1 MSLTQ
6 RKPRPLVRDAVS
18 LRDDRLFIIA
28 CDDTYAPKQY
38 FEFFRITRVQVHV
51 VPTTDGTSAAQHVLE
66 RLLAIDHE
74 ADDELWMIL
83 DTDHFTEGTHLASFL
98 NAINQAR
105 QRGVNVAVSRPCFEI
120 WLLLHHEDESA
131 VTSLLKAGD
140 VETALRGKL
149 GRYNKT
155 KLRQEHYPLKSVSA
169 ACARAESLDKS
180 VGGGEIPA
188 GNTSRI
194 YLIWKAI
201 AAKALPSQLP
211 SELKSLLPDV
221 L

>member
-38 FEFFRITRVQVHV
+38 FKFFRITRVQVHV
-51 VPTTDGTSAAQHVLE
+51 IPTTDGTSAAQHVLE

-149 GRYNKT
+149 GQYNKA

-188 GNTSRI
+188 GNTSRV

-201 AAKALPSQLP
+201 AAKALPSQLS

-221 L
+221 R

>member
-51 VPTTDGTSAAQHVLE
+51 VPTTDGTSAPQHVLE

-74 ADDELWMIL
+74 ADDERWIVL
-83 DTDHFTEGTHLASFL
+83 DTDHFVKGAHVANFHDT
-98 NAINQAR
+98 INQAK
-105 QRGVNVAVSRPCFEI
+105 QQGVNVALSRPCFEF
-120 WLLLHHEDESA
+120 WLLLHHADESA
-131 VTSLLKAGD
+131 VISLSTAGD
-140 VETALRGKL
+140 VEMALRGKL
-149 GRYNKT
+149 GEYNKT
-155 KLRQEHYPLKSVSA
+155 NLKQKHYPLSTVSA
-169 ACARAESLDKS
+169 ACARAERLDKS

-188 GNTSRI
+188 GNTSRV

-201 AAKALPSQLP
+201 TAKALPSQLP